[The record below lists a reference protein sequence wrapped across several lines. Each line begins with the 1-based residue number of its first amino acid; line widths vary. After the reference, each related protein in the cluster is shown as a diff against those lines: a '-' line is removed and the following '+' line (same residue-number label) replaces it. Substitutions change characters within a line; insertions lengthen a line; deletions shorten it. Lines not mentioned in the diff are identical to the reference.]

1 MVSLYEVRTEHRWA
15 NQLFLSLLFFSF
27 LSYTMVAA
35 TQVSAPQIYI
45 REVVQEDIQMKQAIH
60 KVVNAAYRSGKSST
74 LEVSLV

>member
-1 MVSLYEVRTEHRWA
+1 
-15 NQLFLSLLFFSF
+15 
-27 LSYTMVAA
+27 MVAA